1 MSDGTSATD
10 QKRRAN
16 SYDLLRFCAAAAVIV
31 SHHFAISGFA
41 EPPVP
46 VYGEDFGKLAVEV
59 FFTLSGFLIC
69 LSLQRT
75 RDPIRF
81 FLARILRVYPNLLAA
96 LLSTSLVTMVFFA
109 NYGHWKDHL
118 KYVARNL
125 LMFIRDVDYVIPG
138 VFQQSRYPDVNR
150 PLWSLPAEIHMY
162 ILLFCLFWIFRQ
174 RHWLAAAMIA
184 LLALASLPY
193 AMGSNFHYRAFDLYQ
208 HSRLACFFFSG
219 ALLALFWQR
228 LAPHAPALLALG
240 LLACAAV
247 KYLMPVDSA
256 LNGLTLALI
265 VIPLGSLAIFAFFA
279 KGGDASYG
287 MYIYGWPVQQ
297 FCILLIPGFWPSL
310 LTALAIATAIGY
322 FTWHLFEKR
331 CMARLSWAA
340 SKGHALL
347 RKPIDRENPTA

>member
-1 MSDGTSATD
+1 M
-10 QKRRAN
+10 AN
-16 SYDLLRFCAAAAVIV
+16 SYDLLRFCAAAAVIF
-31 SHHFAISGFA
+31 SHHFAISGFP

-46 VYGEDFGKLAVEV
+46 LYGEDFGKLAVEV
-59 FFTLSGFLIC
+59 FFALSGFLIC
-69 LSLQRT
+69 LSLLRT

-81 FLARILRVYPNLLAA
+81 FLARVLRIYPNLLAA

-138 VFQQSRYPDVNR
+138 VFQLSRYPDVNR

-162 ILLFCLFWIFRQ
+162 ILLFCLFWLFNGR
-174 RHWLAAAMIA
+174 RWLAAAMIA
-184 LLALASLPY
+184 ILALASLPY
-193 AMGSNFHYRAFDLYQ
+193 AMGWNYHYRAFDLYQ

-219 ALLALFWQR
+219 ALIALFWQELSR
-228 LAPHAPALLALG
+228 HALALLAVG
-240 LLACAAV
+240 LVACALV
-247 KYLMPVDSA
+247 KLLVPVDSA

-265 VIPLGSLAIFAFFA
+265 VISFGSLSIFALFSR
-279 KGGDASYG
+279 GGDASYG

-297 FCILLIPGFWPSL
+297 FCILLIPGFWTSL
-310 LTALAIATAIGY
+310 LAALAIATAIGY

-331 CMARLSWAA
+331 CMARLGWAA
-340 SKGHALL
+340 RKTHALL
-347 RKPIDRENPTA
+347 RKPA